1 MTTAA
6 FHLWSLTNKR
16 SQPPNNMK
24 KRKLMIRMI
33 MDSILIIVG
42 ALPASFLGSLLRFFC

>member
-1 MTTAA
+1 MIYPEETAMTTAA

-24 KRKLMIRMI
+24 KRKLMAH
-33 MDSILIIVG
+33 L
-42 ALPASFLGSLLRFFC
+42 